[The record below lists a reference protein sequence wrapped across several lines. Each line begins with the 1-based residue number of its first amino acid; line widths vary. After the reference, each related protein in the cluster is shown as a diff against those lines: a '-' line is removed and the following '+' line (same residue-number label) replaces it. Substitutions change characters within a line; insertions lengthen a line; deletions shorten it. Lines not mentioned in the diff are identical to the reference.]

1 MFLTSNAV
9 GKKTSNNNVFN
20 IKKYPENM
28 VIRCLKHGL
37 GLVTDEV
44 CPFFTHFVPQKHKK
58 GRVVKTIALK
68 AANANQLN
76 TTWKYKNANNE
87 PIRDRQ

>member
-37 GLVTDEV
+37 GLVTEADNLFIDISID
-44 CPFFTHFVPQKHKK
+44 C
-58 GRVVKTIALK
+58 
-68 AANANQLN
+68 
-76 TTWKYKNANNE
+76 
-87 PIRDRQ
+87 

>member
-37 GLVTDEV
+37 GLVTD
-44 CPFFTHFVPQKHKK
+44 
-58 GRVVKTIALK
+58 VVYINCSNL
-68 AANANQLN
+68 L
-76 TTWKYKNANNE
+76 
-87 PIRDRQ
+87 

>member
-37 GLVTDEV
+37 GLVTDV
-44 CPFFTHFVPQKHKK
+44 GKVP
-58 GRVVKTIALK
+58 KTTSEA
-68 AANANQLN
+68 
-76 TTWKYKNANNE
+76 E
-87 PIRDRQ
+87 GGEGG